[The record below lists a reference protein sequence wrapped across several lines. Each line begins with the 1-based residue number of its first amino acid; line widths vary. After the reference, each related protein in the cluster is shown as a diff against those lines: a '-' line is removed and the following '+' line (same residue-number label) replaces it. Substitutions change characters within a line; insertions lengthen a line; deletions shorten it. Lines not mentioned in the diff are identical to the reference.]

1 MSPRLA
7 PSAGGGSS
15 GGRLAISIVMV
26 LAIAV
31 AMLLLVRAKPEVGS
45 YDPRSSRDDGA
56 RAMVLLLESRGAE
69 VEISRSAPR
78 PGTEER
84 VLVLADRLTADQRG
98 DLLDW
103 IEAGGIAVVADP
115 QSSLHGGAGVDGG
128 ALEVSADEP
137 SSDSLDDVQFEIN
150 VPVDQCSI
158 GALQSLRGLFVPNGV
173 LFPVAPGEPQCFA
186 ADGHAFVVAR
196 QLGSG
201 LVVGLGDNDV
211 LTNRYLRYGDNSGL
225 ATALLT
231 PGNDDRVRV
240 LIGGKVPKTVD
251 DIGSGE
257 ERLVDLVRPGVW
269 MALAQ
274 LALAF
279 VVFAFARGIR
289 TGRPVDERRAV
300 PLAGSEFV
308 AANGTLLQR
317 AQHSERAAWVVRG
330 RFYRDLCHALRQPPN
345 TPIELLDRAAAD
357 RFGTVVGEITTIFQ
371 TVVTDQ
377 QQLLALTQ
385 AMHRVRVRL
394 APTMSSSPRSS
405 PHSTPHSTPHYT
417 GSSS

>member
-7 PSAGGGSS
+7 PTSGGGSS

-31 AMLLLVRAKPEVGS
+31 AMLLLVRAKPEVGP

-56 RAMVLLLESRGAE
+56 RALVLLLESRGAD
-69 VEISRSAPR
+69 VEISRSSPDV
-78 PGTEER
+78 GTDER
-84 VLVLADRLTADQRG
+84 VLVLADRLTANQRS

-115 QSSLHGGAGVDGG
+115 QSSLHGGAGADGG
-128 ALEVSADEP
+128 AVEVSADEP
-137 SSDSLDDVQFEIN
+137 VVDSVDDVQFEIN

-158 GALQSLRGLFVPNGV
+158 GALRALRGLFVPSGV
-173 LFPVAPGEPQCFA
+173 LFPVAPAEPQCFA
-186 ADGHAFVVAR
+186 ADGNAFVVAR
-196 QLGSG
+196 QLGRG

-231 PGNDDRVRV
+231 PGDSDRVRV
-240 LIGGKVPKTVD
+240 LIGGRVPKTVD

-269 MALAQ
+269 MALVQ

-308 AANGTLLQR
+308 AASGTLLQR
-317 AQHSERAAWVVRG
+317 AQHAERAAWAVRG
-330 RFYRDLCHALRQPPN
+330 RFYRDLCHSLRRPSN
-345 TPIELLDRAAAD
+345 TPIDVLDREAAE
-357 RFGTVVGEITTIFQ
+357 RFGTAAGEIIAIFQ

-377 QQLLALTQ
+377 QQLLALTH
-385 AMHRVRVRL
+385 AMHRVRVRVV
-394 APTMSSSPRSS
+394 PNSSAS
-405 PHSTPHSTPHYT
+405 PHHSASPHQT
-417 GSSS
+417 GSPS